1 MTHTLVSLIESYG
14 LLAVFVLMLAESC
27 GVPFPS
33 EVIMPVGGLL
43 ALAGHL
49 NLVAVILAGT
59 AGNVAGSLIAYGLA
73 ARFGTP
79 LLLGPGRWIGISPR
93 HLRLAQG
100 WFRRRGLWAV
110 LVGRVLPVVRT
121 YVSFPAGLAGVPLA
135 AFSGLT
141 ALGALPWCTLLALAG
156 FVLGSEYG
164 RVASPIERAAEA
176 LAAVV
181 ALTVVVWYV
190 RGRIRGELLDEAPS
204 RRQG

>member
-1 MTHTLVSLIESYG
+1 VTHTLVGLIDSYG
-14 LLAVFVLMLAESC
+14 LVAIFVLMLAESC

-49 NLVAVILAGT
+49 NLAAVILVGT
-59 AGNVAGSLIAYGLA
+59 AGNLAGSLIAYGLA

-79 LLLGPGRWIGISPR
+79 LLLGPGRWIGISSG
-93 HLRLAQG
+93 HLLLAQR
-100 WFRRRGLWAV
+100 WFQRRGQWAV

-141 ALGALPWCTLLALAG
+141 ALGALPWCTLLAVAG
-156 FVLGSEYG
+156 FLLGSEYG
-164 RVASPIERAAEA
+164 RVASPIERAAEVLAA
-176 LAAVV
+176 LVVLAVV
-181 ALTVVVWYV
+181 AWYL
-190 RGRIRGELLDEAPS
+190 RGRSRGEVRDERLS
-204 RRQG
+204 RRRP